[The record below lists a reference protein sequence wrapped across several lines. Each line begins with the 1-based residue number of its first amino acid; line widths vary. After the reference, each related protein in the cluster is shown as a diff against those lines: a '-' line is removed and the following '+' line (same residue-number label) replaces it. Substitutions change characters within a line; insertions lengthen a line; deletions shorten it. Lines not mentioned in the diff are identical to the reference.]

1 MKPVVAIVGRPN
13 VGKSTLFNALARR
26 NVAIIHDM
34 PGVTRDRNYIDIPWE
49 GGAFVLVD
57 TGGFATDEEDAF
69 HEQVRHQT
77 RLAIEEADLVL
88 LVMDGTEGLQHG
100 DEELYRMLART
111 GKPVACVVNKT
122 ESQAVQDGLADF
134 YRLGAA
140 DDIVTVAAKHRI
152 GLNDLMLRI
161 TGMIPRSGVQVDRDR
176 DEIVVSII
184 GRPNVG
190 KSSLVNR
197 LVGQERS
204 LVSPGAGT
212 TRDPVDTC
220 LAYNG
225 RIIRLI
231 DTAGI
236 RRKSRVGY
244 TVERYCVFQAFRSV
258 GQSEVALL
266 LIDALQGVTAQDA
279 KLAAQICERGRAC
292 VIVVNKWDLIEK
304 DSRTHQEY
312 VRSVREAL
320 PFLEYA
326 PVCIVS
332 AETGQRVRG
341 VLDVVCRIHGHWAD
355 RIPTAE
361 LNRALETI
369 TARKPPPRTGRGRT
383 NRLYYMAQVETA
395 PPLFRISAG
404 NAAAVP
410 DTYARYVEHCLRE
423 RFGFE
428 GIPLRLRFVDKT

>member
-13 VGKSTLFNALARR
+13 VGKSTLFNAIARR

-34 PGVTRDRNYIDIPWE
+34 PGVTRDRNYIDIPWD
-49 GGAFVLVD
+49 GGVFVLVD
-57 TGGFATDEEDAF
+57 TGGFATEEEDDF

-77 RLAIEEADLVL
+77 RLAIEEADLLL

-100 DEELYRMLART
+100 DEDLYRMLART
-111 GKPVACVVNKT
+111 GKPVVCVVNKT
-122 ESQAVQDGLADF
+122 ESQAIRDSLADF

-140 DDIVTVAAKHRI
+140 DIVTVAAKHKI
-152 GLNDLMLRI
+152 GLTDLMLRI
-161 TGMIPRSGVQVDRDR
+161 TGVIPRSGVQPERHR

-225 RIIRLI
+225 QVIRLI

-236 RRKSRVGY
+236 RRKSRIGY
-244 TVERYCVFQAFRSV
+244 TVERYCVFQAFRSI

-279 KLAAQICERGRAC
+279 KLADQVCERGRAC
-292 VIVVNKWDLIEK
+292 VIVVNKWDLIKK
-304 DSRTHQEY
+304 DSHTHQEY
-312 VRSVREAL
+312 ERTVREAL
-320 PFLEYA
+320 PFLDYA

-332 AETGQRVRG
+332 AESGQRVRG
-341 VLDVVCRIHGHWAD
+341 VLDVVCRIHEHWAD

-361 LNRALETI
+361 LNRVLEII
-369 TARKPPPRTGRGRT
+369 TARKPPPRAGRGKA
-383 NRLYYMAQVETA
+383 NRLYYMTQVETS
-395 PPLFRISAG
+395 PPLFRIFAG

-410 DTYARYVEHCLRE
+410 DAYARYVEHALRE

-428 GIPLRLRFVDKT
+428 GIPLRLRFVNRT